1 MKDKIDALIEDMYD
15 ILVCSLE
22 IRKYAERS
30 QLERTIEGL
39 ENLANEVKDF
49 AEKYNGTS
57 QTSASLTILNVT
69 MMG

>member
-1 MKDKIDALIEDMYD
+1 MKDEINELIEDMYD
-15 ILVCSLE
+15 ILVCALE
-22 IRKYAERS
+22 IREYTGQSRIEKS
-30 QLERTIEGL
+30 IEGL

>member
-30 QLERTIEGL
+30 QLEKTIEGL

-49 AEKYNGTS
+49 VEEYNGTS
-57 QTSASLTILNVT
+57 QTSTSFIIVNVT
-69 MMG
+69 TTG